1 MSIAVL
7 AAFWSVSFL
16 FVMTPGVDWA
26 YCISAGLHGRR
37 VVPAVAGMLSGH
49 FVATLVVATGIG
61 SMLAGIP
68 VAISLL
74 TAGGSLYLLWIGV
87 NLLIAQ
93 AAPIRSAPA
102 DSASPMRWYIK
113 GFCVSGLNPK
123 VFLLFLAL
131 LPQFCDP
138 LSSWPMPVQ
147 LICLGLI
154 HMMSCAA
161 VYFSVGFGARKVS
174 SARPGTA
181 NVINRSSGAA
191 MVVAA
196 VFLVAEH
203 FA

>member
-1 MSIAVL
+1 MI
-7 AAFWSVSFL
+7 
-16 FVMTPGVDWA
+16 TPGVDWA
-26 YCISAGLHGRR
+26 YSISAGLHGRR

-49 FVATLVVATGIG
+49 LVATLIVATGIG
-61 SMLAGIP
+61 SMLAGMP
-68 VAISLL
+68 VVMTLL

-87 NLLIAQ
+87 TLLIVQ

-102 DSASPMRWYIK
+102 DSGRPIRWYIK

-131 LPQFCDP
+131 LPQFSDP
-138 LSSWPMPVQ
+138 LSSWPVPVQ

-161 VYFSVGFGARKVS
+161 VYFSVGFGARKVL
-174 SARPGTA
+174 SARPGAA
-181 NVINRSSGAA
+181 NVISRLSGAA
-191 MVVAA
+191 MVIAA
-196 VFLVAEH
+196 VFLIAEH